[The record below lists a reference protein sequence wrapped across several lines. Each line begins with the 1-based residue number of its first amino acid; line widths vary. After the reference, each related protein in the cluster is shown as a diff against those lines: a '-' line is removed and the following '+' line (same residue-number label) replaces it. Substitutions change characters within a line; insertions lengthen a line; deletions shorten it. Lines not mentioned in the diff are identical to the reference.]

1 MQYKYHTQIL
11 KKLAILIAFLAGSVM
26 AFSQVNTEQVLR
38 VGQNALYFEDYM
50 LSIQYFNRVIQSKPY
65 LARPYFFR
73 AIAKLNLEDYIG
85 AEQDASKAIELNQ
98 YLTDAWEVRGVARQ
112 NLGRNADAISDYDH
126 ALQLVPRNRQLMFNK
141 ALAQQDCGQLAAAD
155 STFSD
160 LLRYYPGFDSGYL
173 GRARLRLE
181 QTDTVAAIA
190 DIDKAMSINKNAV
203 NAYIMRADIAISRD
217 SDFAAAAAD
226 MDEAI
231 RLQPRLAGLYVN
243 RAYLRYKN
251 DDFFG
256 AMADFDYAIELDPL
270 NEAAI
275 FNRALLEMETSAND
289 KALVDLDRLINLDPS
304 NTRAYY
310 NRSIVNH
317 AKGRHAQAAADIS
330 KVIEEVPDLPDPYFM
345 RSEFLYAQGNMRG
358 AERDYNKGVALSKKA
373 QSLTGDFDP
382 GAIAPT
388 GGNDSDSQRSDRG
401 DGAPAGASPAHAPEA
416 SPEAARRFAT
426 LLTVAN
432 NAEIHEEYNNAA
444 IRGKVQDRNI
454 HIKPE
459 PWMELA
465 YYSSANELRPDTYY
479 IKEVDDINA
488 TRMLRFVIR
497 VTPSVPSLDS
507 ESSTRHFQSI
517 EYYNSYLATHKP
529 RAIDYIGRALDFI
542 TIHDYTSAIRD
553 IDKAIELTPDL
564 AVAHLLRAQAAFHNF
579 QLEDGKIPDDL
590 PASDALTLTTMRRK
604 ALDDVLADLSAAI
617 ELSPNMA
624 EAWYNKAVAHLQI
637 DDYTSAL
644 AALNRAI
651 ELKPEMGEAWYN
663 RGYVYLRL
671 GNNRLGIADLSRAGQ
686 LGILPAYNLIKR
698 ISN

>member
-1 MQYKYHTQIL
+1 
-11 KKLAILIAFLAGSVM
+11 
-26 AFSQVNTEQVLR
+26 
-38 VGQNALYFEDYM
+38 M
-50 LSIQYFNRVIQSKPY
+50 LSIQYFNRVILSKPY
-65 LARPYFFR
+65 LAQPYFFR
-73 AIAKLNLEDYIG
+73 AIAKLNLEDYLG
-85 AEQDASKAIELNQ
+85 AEEDASKAIELNP

-126 ALQLVPRNRQLMFNK
+126 ALELIPRNRQLLFNK
-141 ALAQQDCGQLAAAD
+141 ALAQQECGELEQAD
-155 STFSD
+155 STFDS
-160 LLRYYPGFDSGYL
+160 LLKYYPGFDSGYL
-173 GRARLRLE
+173 GRARLNLE
-181 QTDTVAAIA
+181 RADTVAAVA
-190 DIDKAMSINKNAV
+190 DIEKALSINKNAL

-270 NEAAI
+270 NDAAI

-289 KALVDLDRLINLDPS
+289 KALLDLDRLIQLDPG

-317 AKGRHAQAAADIS
+317 LKGRNAEAAADIT

-345 RSEFLYAQGNMRG
+345 RSEFLYAQGDMRN
-358 AERDYNKGVALSKKA
+358 AENDYNKGLFLSKMA
-373 QSLTGDFDP
+373 QSVSGDFD
-382 GAIAPT
+382 GGEIAPT
-388 GGNDSDSQRSDRG
+388 SGSKQPKNADKG
-401 DGAPAGASPAHAPEA
+401 SPGHAPEA

-432 NAEIHEEYNNAA
+432 NAEIHEEYNNTA

-454 HIKPE
+454 HIEPE

-465 YYSSANELRPDTYY
+465 YYSSANELRPTTYY

-488 TRMLRFVIR
+488 SRMLRFIIR
-497 VTPSVPSLDS
+497 VTPSVPALDS
-507 ESSTRHFQSI
+507 DNSAKHFQSI
-517 EYYNSYLATHKP
+517 DYYNSYLATHKP
-529 RAIDYIGRALDFI
+529 RAVDYIGRAMDFM

-553 IDKAIELTPDL
+553 IDRALALTPDL
-564 AVAHLLRAQAAFHNF
+564 AVAHLLRAQAGFHNY
-579 QLEDGKIPDDL
+579 QLQGDD
-590 PASDALTLTTMRRK
+590 PAAEKAPEGDALTRATMRRK
-604 ALDDVLADLSAAI
+604 ALDDVLADLAHAI
-617 ELSPNMA
+617 ELSPGMA
-624 EAWYNKAVAHLQI
+624 EAWYNKAVAHLEA

-671 GNNRLGIADLSRAGQ
+671 GNDRLGIADLSRAGQ
-686 LGILPAYNLIKR
+686 LGILPAYNLLKR

>member
-1 MQYKYHTQIL
+1 MKKTVIFITLLISSVLSYAQI
-11 KKLAILIAFLAGSVM
+11 
-26 AFSQVNTEQVLR
+26 NTEQVLR

-65 LARPYFFR
+65 LAQPYFFR
-73 AIAKLNLEDYIG
+73 AIAKLNLEDYNG
-85 AEQDASKAIELNQ
+85 AEQDASTAIDLNP

-112 NLGRNADAISDYDH
+112 NLGRNAEAITDYDH
-126 ALQLVPRNRQLMFNK
+126 ALQLVPRNRQLLFNK
-141 ALAQQDCGQLAAAD
+141 ALAQQDCGQATEAD
-155 STFSD
+155 STFGD
-160 LLRYYPGFDSGYL
+160 LLRYYPGFDAGYL

-181 QTDTVAAIA
+181 QADTVAAMA

-203 NAYIMRADIAISRD
+203 NAYIMRADIAISRG
-217 SDFAAAAAD
+217 SDFASAAAD

-289 KALVDLDRLINLDPS
+289 RALVDLDRLIDIDPS

-310 NRSIVNH
+310 NRAIVNH
-317 AKGRHAQAAADIS
+317 AKGLHAQAAADIT
-330 KVIEEVPDLPDPYFM
+330 KVIEEVPELPDPYFM
-345 RSEFLYAQGNMRG
+345 RSEFLYAKGDMRA
-358 AERDYNKGVALSKKA
+358 AERDYNKGIALSKKV
-373 QSLTGDFDP
+373 QSMAGDFD
-382 GAIAPT
+382 A
-388 GGNDSDSQRSDRG
+388 GGISPS
-401 DGAPAGASPAHAPEA
+401 AGGEAAGRNREEARTDEASPSHAPEA
-416 SPEAARRFAT
+416 SAEAARRFAT
-426 LLTVAN
+426 LLTIAN
-432 NAEIHEEYNNAA
+432 NAEIHEEYNNTA

-454 HIKPE
+454 HIEPE
-459 PWMELA
+459 SWMEIA
-465 YYSSANELRPDTYY
+465 YYSPVNELRSTTYY
-479 IKEVDDINA
+479 IKEIDDINA
-488 TRMLRFVIR
+488 SRILRFVIR

-507 ESSTRHFQSI
+507 ESSARHFESI
-517 EYYNSYLATHKP
+517 EYYNSYLATHEP

-553 IDKAIELTPDL
+553 IDRAIALTPDL
-564 AVAHLLRAQAAFHNF
+564 AVAHMLRAQAAFHNF
-579 QLEDGKIPDDL
+579 QLEDGKIPDNM
-590 PASDALTLTTMRRK
+590 PANDAMTLNTMRRK
-604 ALDDVLADLSAAI
+604 ALDDVLADLSKAI

-624 EAWYNKAVAHLQI
+624 EAWYNKAVAHLQV

-686 LGILPAYNLIKR
+686 LGILPAYNLLKR